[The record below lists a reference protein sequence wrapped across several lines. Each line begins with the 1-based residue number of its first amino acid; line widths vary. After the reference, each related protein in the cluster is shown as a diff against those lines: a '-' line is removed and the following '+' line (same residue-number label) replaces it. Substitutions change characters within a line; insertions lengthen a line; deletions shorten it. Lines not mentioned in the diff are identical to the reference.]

1 MRRFD
6 IVLAFAIIILTVM
19 ACTQKKQQVESI
31 QPTQTESKVGM
42 DKEHKKTIQSKDSTA
57 IGNICLNVTK
67 EEFESQKKIFM
78 KETPELG
85 GLKIKS
91 VSGLFYDNRLAAVQI
106 ISQQQDFHKKGG
118 IAING
123 WYMMYY
129 EKYGKQHELN
139 KYRFDFEKGL
149 KAIAITDLSATDK
162 PYSSFEQ
169 FMDNPFITCYKNK
182 KLYSEDDI
190 KSTISLYLFMNI
202 LPPSRQK
209 YYKNKINELEER
221 HRKVNPDTPDVSYIM
236 SEREICEEARK
247 EINGIIER
255 NNEINTEKHKN
266 DPSWS
271 VIVVA
276 YLPLCDKY
284 SNYIR
289 KKENERERKMKSDR
303 QKELDKI

>member
-6 IVLAFAIIILTVM
+6 IVLAFAIIILTVI

-106 ISQQQDFHKKGG
+106 ISQQQDYHKKGTS
-118 IAING
+118 IDG
-123 WYMMYY
+123 WSMMYY
-129 EKYGKQHELN
+129 EKYGIQHISNRN
-139 KYRFDFEKGL
+139 KFSFEKGL
-149 KAIAITDLSATDK
+149 KAIAVTDLSATDK
-162 PYSSFEQ
+162 PFSSFEQ
-169 FMDNPFITCYKNK
+169 FMENPFNTCYKK
-182 KLYSEDDI
+182 EQLYSEDDI
-190 KSTISLYLFMNI
+190 DSIFYFSPLMDRKLFR
-202 LPPSRQK
+202 LPKQRQE
-209 YYKNKINELEER
+209 YYKKMINEIER
-221 HRKVNPDTPDVSYIM
+221 KEYLSDASYIV
-236 SEREICEEARK
+236 SKRKICEELRV
-247 EINGIIER
+247 EINDIIER

-284 SNYIR
+284 SNYR
-289 KKENERERKMKSDR
+289 RNKENERERKMKSDR

>member
-1 MRRFD
+1 MKKID
-6 IVLAFAIIILTVM
+6 IILAFAIITLTVI
-19 ACTQKKQQVESI
+19 ACTQKKQQVVSI
-31 QPTQTESKVGM
+31 HPTQQINEAEK
-42 DKEHKKTIQSKDSTA
+42 DKEHNKAIQSKDSTA

-67 EEFESQKKIFM
+67 EEFESQRKIFM
-78 KETPELG
+78 KETPKLG

-106 ISQQQDFHKKGG
+106 ISQQQDYHKKGG
-118 IAING
+118 FAIDG

-129 EKYGKQHELN
+129 EKYGKQHESN

-149 KAIAITDLSATDK
+149 KAIAVSDLSATDK

-182 KLYSEDDI
+182 RLYSEENI
-190 KSTISLYLFMNI
+190 NSTLSLFIYMNI
-202 LPPSRQK
+202 LPKSRQK
-209 YYKNKINELEER
+209 YYNNKINELEER
-221 HRKVNPDTPDVSYIM
+221 HRRAKSGILDVRYIM

-271 VIVVA
+271 VIIVA

-284 SNYIR
+284 SNNKR
-289 KKENERERKMKSDR
+289 KIENEREQKMKSDR
-303 QKELDKI
+303 QKELNKI